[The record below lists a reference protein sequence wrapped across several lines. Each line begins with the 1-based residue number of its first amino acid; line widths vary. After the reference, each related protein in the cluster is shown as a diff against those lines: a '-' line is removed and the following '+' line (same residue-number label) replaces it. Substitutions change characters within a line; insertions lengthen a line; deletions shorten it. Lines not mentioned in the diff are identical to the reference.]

1 MTRQTHCD
9 PSWPPGLPID
19 SGIDSPFDLPNM
31 EDQPCAKLAGSGM
44 RIAIIEDNE
53 ALAHAISYR
62 LRDRGHA
69 ADVLHDGKEADRF
82 LAREGA
88 DLVVL
93 DINLPRMNGLEILRA
108 LRGRGDGVPVIL
120 LTARNETADRVA
132 GLDSG
137 ADDYLVKPFEMDEL
151 EARIRALSRR
161 RNLDYGVREAIGMLE
176 YDRAGRQILAD
187 GVALEIPRREL
198 AVLECL
204 LERRGRIVSK
214 AQLTDHVYGVGAD
227 VDDTAV
233 EPHVSRLR
241 RRLSDHGV
249 SIKTARGL
257 GYMLETAP

>member
-1 MTRQTHCD
+1 
-9 PSWPPGLPID
+9 
-19 SGIDSPFDLPNM
+19 
-31 EDQPCAKLAGSGM
+31 M
-44 RIAIIEDNE
+44 RIVIVEDNE
-53 ALAHAISYR
+53 ALANAIAYR

-69 ADVLHDGKEADRF
+69 ADVLLDGQEAEAF

-93 DINLPRMNGLEILRA
+93 DINLPGRSGFEILRA
-108 LRGRGDGVPVIL
+108 MRERKDGAPVIL
-120 LTARNETADRVA
+120 LTARSETSDRVA
-132 GLDSG
+132 GLDMG

-161 RNLDYGVREAIGMLE
+161 KSLDYGAVEKIGRLEFDRNMREVSAE
-176 YDRAGRQILAD
+176 
-187 GVALEIPRREL
+187 GVPLDIPRREL

-204 LERRGRIVSK
+204 LDRRGRIVSK

-241 RRLSDHGV
+241 KRLAPHGIA
-249 SIKTARGL
+249 IKTARGL
-257 GYMLETAP
+257 GYMLEVQA

>member
-1 MTRQTHCD
+1 
-9 PSWPPGLPID
+9 
-19 SGIDSPFDLPNM
+19 
-31 EDQPCAKLAGSGM
+31 M

-53 ALAHAISYR
+53 TLANAIAYR

-69 ADVLHDGKEADRF
+69 ADVLHDGDAADAF
-82 LAREGA
+82 LAQDGA

-93 DINLPRMNGLEILRA
+93 DINLPGRSGMDVLQSLRA
-108 LRGRGDGVPVIL
+108 RGDGTPVIL
-120 LTARNETADRVA
+120 LTARSDLSDRVA
-132 GLDSG
+132 GLDMG

-161 RNLDYGVREAIGMLE
+161 KDLDYGARETIGRLE
-176 YDRAGRQILAD
+176 FDRISRQVTVGDRIVD
-187 GVALEIPRREL
+187 IPRREL

-204 LERRGRIVSK
+204 LERRGRLVSK
-214 AQLTDHVYGVGAD
+214 SQLTDHVYGIGAN

-241 RRLSDHGV
+241 RRLVDHGI

-257 GYMLETAP
+257 GYMLEVTG

>member
-1 MTRQTHCD
+1 
-9 PSWPPGLPID
+9 
-19 SGIDSPFDLPNM
+19 
-31 EDQPCAKLAGSGM
+31 M
-44 RIAIIEDNE
+44 RTVIIEDNE
-53 ALAHAISYR
+53 ALANAIAYR

-82 LAREGA
+82 LARERA

-93 DINLPRMNGLEILRA
+93 DINLPRVNGLDILRN
-108 LRGRGDGVPVIL
+108 LRDRGDGVPVIL
-120 LTARNETADRVA
+120 LTARSETEDRVA

-137 ADDYLVKPFEMDEL
+137 ADDYLVKPFEMNEL

-161 RNLDYGVREAIGMLE
+161 RNLDYGAREPLGTLE
-176 YDRAGRQILAD
+176 YDRAARQVLD
-187 GVALEIPRREL
+187 RGTALDLPRREL

-241 RRLSDHGV
+241 RRLSGHGV
-249 SIKTARGL
+249 VIKTARGL
-257 GYMLETAP
+257 GYMLEAPL